1 MSLIQ
6 RFTVLS
12 ESAQN
17 RGLDRLTVE
26 KAFAGSSLEA
36 FDNGSD
42 ISDVVCW
49 DEGQQSAILFLDS
62 QWNVAGFTW
71 NDEEKRPNAE
81 WIDSPELASF
91 FSSCISY
98 AKENH
103 LSLHDLGCADGDA
116 EDEDE
121 DAFYEAPVSLM
132 EEVRQA
138 IEDSGRSVEDV
149 AYVKVV
155 RKNAGGYAC
164 IPFEHFAEIAS
175 GVEYERIA
183 DGPAIHSG
191 LCIVLKDGSFFGRM
205 WSDGSEWF
213 HFYEAPE
220 KNPEMAFPSRDEL
233 CILYSDAMN

>member
-12 ESAQN
+12 ESARN

-26 KAFAGSSLEA
+26 KTFAGSSLEA

-71 NDEEKRPNAE
+71 NDDEDARAE
-81 WIDSPELASF
+81 WVDSSEMASF

-103 LSLHDLGCADGDA
+103 LSLQDLGCADGNA

-121 DAFYEAPVSLM
+121 NSIWEAPVGLM
-132 EEVRQA
+132 EEVRQVL
-138 IEDSGRSVEDV
+138 EDNNRVVEDV
-149 AYVKVV
+149 AYVKVP
-155 RKNAGGYAC
+155 RKDGGFAC

-175 GVEYERIA
+175 SVEYERIGS
-183 DGPAIHSG
+183 GPAIHSD
-191 LCIVLKDGSFFGRM
+191 LCIVLKDGSFLGRM
-205 WSDGSEWF
+205 WADGSEWF
-213 HFYEAPE
+213 HFYDAPE
-220 KNPEMAFPSRDEL
+220 QNPEMACPSRDEL
-233 CILYSDAMN
+233 CILYSDALD

>member
-71 NDEEKRPNAE
+71 NDEEERPNAE
-81 WIDSPELASF
+81 WIDSPELAAF

-103 LSLHDLGCADGDA
+103 LSLQDLGCADGDA
-116 EDEDE
+116 ENGDEDSIW
-121 DAFYEAPVSLM
+121 EAPVSLM
-132 EEVRQA
+132 EEVRQVL
-138 IEDSGRSVEDV
+138 EDNGRVVEDV
-149 AYVKVV
+149 AYVKVPMK
-155 RKNAGGYAC
+155 RGGFAC
-164 IPFEHFAEIAS
+164 ILFEHFAEIAS
-175 GVEYERIA
+175 GVEYERIGS
-183 DGPAIHSG
+183 GPAIHSD
-191 LCIVLKDGSFFGRM
+191 LCIVLKDGSFLGRM

-213 HFYEAPE
+213 RFHEAPE
-220 KNPEMAFPSRDEL
+220 QNPEMACPSRDEL
-233 CILYSDAMN
+233 CILYSDALD

>member
-1 MSLIQ
+1 MSLLE
-6 RFTVLS
+6 RFNVLS

-17 RGLDRLTVE
+17 HGLDRLTVE

-42 ISDVVCW
+42 ISDVICW

-71 NDEEKRPNAE
+71 NDEEERPNAE
-81 WIDSPELASF
+81 WIPSAELAHF

-103 LSLHDLGCADGDA
+103 LSLQDLGCADGDA

-121 DAFYEAPVSLM
+121 DSIWEAPVSLM
-132 EEVRQA
+132 EEVRQVL
-138 IEDSGRSVEDV
+138 ENSSHVVEDV
-149 AYVKVV
+149 AYVKVPMK
-155 RKNAGGYAC
+155 RGGFAC

-175 GVEYERIA
+175 NVEYERI
-183 DGPAIHSG
+183 GTVPAIHSD

-205 WSDGSEWF
+205 WADGSEWF

-220 KNPEMAFPSRDEL
+220 QNPEMACPSRDEL
-233 CILYSDAMN
+233 CILYSDALD

>member
-17 RGLDRLTVE
+17 HGLDRLTVE

-36 FDNGSD
+36 VGNDSSIAD
-42 ISDVVCW
+42 AVCW
-49 DEGQQSAILFLDS
+49 NEGQQSAMLCLDT
-62 QWNVAGFTW
+62 QWNVAGFLW
-71 NDEEKRPNAE
+71 NDEEECPNAE
-81 WIDSPELASF
+81 WIPSAELAHF

-103 LSLHDLGCADGDA
+103 LSLQDLGCADGDA

-121 DAFYEAPVSLM
+121 DSIWEAPVSLM
-132 EEVRQA
+132 GEVRQVL
-138 IEDSGRSVEDV
+138 ENSNRVVEDV
-149 AYVKVV
+149 AYVKVPMK
-155 RKNAGGYAC
+155 RGGFAC

-175 GVEYERIA
+175 DVEYERI
-183 DGPAIHSG
+183 GTVPAIHSD
-191 LCIVLKDGSFFGRM
+191 LCIVMKDGSFFGRM
-205 WSDGSEWF
+205 WADGSEWF

-220 KNPEMAFPSRDEL
+220 QNPEMACPSRDEL
-233 CILYSDAMN
+233 CILYSDALD